1 MQHITSPVKDRYSKS
16 TVTVLP
22 LFDLQPSN
30 ETCIDST
37 LLYVKNQ
44 PKYLKVD
51 VPCITFDQPL
61 WYQAKKIISDKNL
74 NMVCCLG
81 VFSYTYEVF
90 FVVLVTTWQFQ
101 VMSKL

>member
-1 MQHITSPVKDRYSKS
+1 M
-16 TVTVLP
+16 LP

-51 VPCITFDQPL
+51 VSCITFDQPL

-81 VFSYTYEVF
+81 VFSYTYEDF
-90 FVVLVTTWQFQ
+90 FVVLATTWQFQ